1 MSNPHAT
8 HQPPADAVA
17 DRIRNIA
24 AGWERDARLY
34 PDARI
39 GLAELAYIL
48 RTALE
53 PVDGPAATRT
63 ALEEPRRN
71 DPWHTP

>member
-1 MSNPHAT
+1 MT
-8 HQPPADAVA
+8 HTPARPQRADAVV
-17 DRIRNIA
+17 DRIRSIA

-34 PDARI
+34 PEARI

-53 PVDGPAATRT
+53 PVDGPQRP
-63 ALEEPRRN
+63 EPADN
-71 DPWHTP
+71 GSPS